1 MFFINIC
8 YFGGMYAATLDI
20 FKVHIK
26 QPRQTSLY
34 ICLSN
39 LVKTDYSRQSYDVIS
54 FSRRLPRHRDSTSGF
69 GFVILLSEKVEIYL
83 IPNFGEISQST
94 GEILLLPVSK
104 NLRPSCWNFSRGS
117 HFYVCITIG
126 MSFCICL
133 PNFVHIGPSATEL

>member
-1 MFFINIC
+1 
-8 YFGGMYAATLDI
+8 MYWASLGI

-83 IPNFGEISQST
+83 IPNFGEIYQST
-94 GEILLLPVSK
+94 AEILLLPVSK
-104 NLRPSCWNFSRGS
+104 NKRPRCWNVTSAS
-117 HFYVCITIG
+117 DYYVCITSR

-133 PNFVHIGPSATEL
+133 PNVVQIGSSATGL